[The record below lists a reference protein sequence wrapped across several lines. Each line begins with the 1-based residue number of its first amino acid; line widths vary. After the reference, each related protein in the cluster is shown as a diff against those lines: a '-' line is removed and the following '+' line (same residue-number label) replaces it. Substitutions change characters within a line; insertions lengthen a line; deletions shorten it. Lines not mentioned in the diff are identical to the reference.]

1 VVLEDHQQLRKV
13 EACQQ
18 EAEHRAGAEE
28 QEQAGDQDHPQY
40 QDLHWEAEEDSWAEL
55 VEGPALELEQC
66 VAEK

>member
-13 EACQQ
+13 EAYQQ

-28 QEQAGDQDHPQY
+28 QEQAGDQD
-40 QDLHWEAEEDSWAEL
+40 LHREAEDDSWAEL